1 MLRIKINKIKWNGI
15 KFIGVLFCFYNG
27 VIVHNLLCLPLLL
40 STVIYTCTSMND
52 NIINFYGIVFSSSV
66 CILLVQ
72 LLCLSEMLQ
81 IIPKPSHLEWKENI
95 IKWGLFNMWNDGD
108 KNG

>member
-1 MLRIKINKIKWNGI
+1 
-15 KFIGVLFCFYNG
+15 
-27 VIVHNLLCLPLLL
+27 
-40 STVIYTCTSMND
+40 MND

-72 LLCLSEMLQ
+72 LLCLNEMLQ